1 MTYFA
6 IVEQQDETEILDI
19 YDSLIDALEAAGHYW
34 THNRLKACKIITISE
49 TDALKYANKLLEQ
62 KARIEGAS

>member
-6 IVEQQDETEILDI
+6 IVEKQDEIEILDI
-19 YDSLIDALEAAGHYW
+19 HDRLADALKDAGHYW
-34 THNRLKACKIITISE
+34 THNQLKACKIIVISE